1 MPESPILRDERTDF
15 VENTSYRWAYLLLS
29 YGLLASV
36 AYRALVRN
44 ESSWDLLALVI
55 VAGVVATFYQARQR
69 VLSSRWAVLTAA
81 AVVIAGAIAAG
92 MVLLSS

>member
-36 AYRALVRN
+36 AYRAFVKD

-55 VAGVVATFYQARQR
+55 GAGAVATLYQGRHR
-69 VLSSRWAVLTAA
+69 VLTGRWAILTGVGVALAFVIAA
-81 AVVIAGAIAAG
+81 AI
-92 MVLLSS
+92 VLLSA